1 MALAMQGS
9 GIPYI
14 DMGAATIKLNDGGFY
29 NLTVGATDIGQG
41 SDTVLA
47 QIAAEELM
55 TTVDKI
61 IVYSSDTDLTPFDTG
76 AYASSTTFVSGNAVL
91 KAAVNM
97 KEMLL
102 LEASRILE
110 SDLEDVSFDGY
121 TFEAND
127 KKITLPDLSNRITYN
142 HDQKQLTA
150 TNSYVGHKSPPP
162 FMAGFIEVDVDQE
175 TGEFDIVHYV
185 SVVDCGTPINL
196 KGAQGQ
202 VEGGIVQGL
211 GMATFEDVKYG
222 KKGNLISNSFL
233 TYKIP
238 TALDIQ
244 KLTTEF
250 AESYEESG
258 PFGAKSVGEIGIDT
272 PPAAL
277 SNAIFNAV
285 GVRITKLP
293 ITPEKIWRGMQ
304 ELKEIK
310 R

>member
-1 MALAMQGS
+1 M
-9 GIPYI
+9 
-14 DMGAATIKLNDGGFY
+14 
-29 NLTVGATDIGQG
+29 
-41 SDTVLA
+41 
-47 QIAAEELM
+47 
-55 TTVDKI
+55 
-61 IVYSSDTDLTPFDTG
+61 
-76 AYASSTTFVSGNAVL
+76 
-91 KAAVNM
+91 
-97 KEMLL
+97 
-102 LEASRILE
+102 
-110 SDLEDVSFDGY
+110 
-121 TFEAND
+121 
-127 KKITLPDLSNRITYN
+127 
-142 HDQKQLTA
+142 
-150 TNSYVGHKSPPP
+150 
-162 FMAGFIEVDVDQE
+162 DQE

-285 GVRITKLP
+285 GVRNTKLP

-304 ELKEIK
+304 ELKEKK